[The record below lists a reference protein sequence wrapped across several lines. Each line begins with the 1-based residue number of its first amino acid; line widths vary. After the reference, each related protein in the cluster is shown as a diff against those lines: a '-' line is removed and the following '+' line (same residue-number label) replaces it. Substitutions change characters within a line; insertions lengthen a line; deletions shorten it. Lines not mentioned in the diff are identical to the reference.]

1 MWAMSRA
8 LLCGKNI
15 HSSYKCLIW
24 FQWLQ
29 ITNKNFKS
37 KVCLI
42 FPKIRQN
49 EHSQKKS
56 FNQNTSSIVWQ

>member
-29 ITNKNFKS
+29 IINKNFKS
-37 KVCLI
+37 KVS
-42 FPKIRQN
+42 QN
-49 EHSQKKS
+49 KTKRTFSEE
-56 FNQNTSSIVWQ
+56 II